1 MLLADFFYNGVA
13 RWQLGFDNPN
23 KAAVLAVELIL
34 VGLALVAA
42 TRRLVLRV
50 LGAVLTV
57 GSLYVL
63 LHTFSRGGMVALAVA
78 AVPLAIGFLRYLKG
92 TRTFVRVCFLV
103 IAVAFCLLSVRMGD
117 VGRLVYGVSG
127 EDRSVGNRIEL
138 WRSVP
143 RMLRDAPFGWGIGKS
158 GEVYR
163 QWYQPLD
170 RDERYRTLVNSHLT
184 WIVETGIIGGVVWSL
199 GWGIVLA
206 FGFLVGRYRG
216 GWLCWSE
223 WTALFG
229 TALFSSVCES
239 WTLWVIPVAVLGR
252 TLVKEGR
259 MFKHALVG
267 GVWLT
272 VCLGCVA
279 GVSLGFL
286 VGDGETLIGK
296 RGYGILVGR
305 SRPLFWL
312 VPDSSVLGGETYPR
326 EIRDALRGQEN
337 ASLAIVLN
345 ARQVPADAEV
355 VVICGGADDAGRR
368 GRQKT
373 IWLSPKRTDIQ
384 PGEGQM
390 VVVGALSSVSEAYGS
405 GTGVVRI
412 EGAGDYIPNWPNLL
426 MDLSMMV
433 FGGR

>member
-1 MLLADFFYNGVA
+1 
-13 RWQLGFDNPN
+13 
-23 KAAVLAVELIL
+23 
-34 VGLALVAA
+34 
-42 TRRLVLRV
+42 
-50 LGAVLTV
+50 
-57 GSLYVL
+57 
-63 LHTFSRGGMVALAVA
+63 
-78 AVPLAIGFLRYLKG
+78 
-92 TRTFVRVCFLV
+92 
-103 IAVAFCLLSVRMGD
+103 
-117 VGRLVYGVSG
+117 
-127 EDRSVGNRIEL
+127 
-138 WRSVP
+138 
-143 RMLRDAPFGWGIGKS
+143 
-158 GEVYR
+158 
-163 QWYQPLD
+163 
-170 RDERYRTLVNSHLT
+170 
-184 WIVETGIIGGVVWSL
+184 
-199 GWGIVLA
+199 
-206 FGFLVGRYRG
+206 
-216 GWLCWSE
+216 
-223 WTALFG
+223 
-229 TALFSSVCES
+229 
-239 WTLWVIPVAVLGR
+239 
-252 TLVKEGR
+252 